1 MDSLF
6 LSPLKEDEVWDF
18 HAVSQFQLGSFGF
31 FALRAFLRQSFGM
44 SAPQATGLSR
54 HWRSHLAKVNLDDYP
69 IQFLD
74 FIPSL
79 VSSGSGFET
88 EFLNDAGF
96 EKRISLRYEKEGKA
110 TMIHM
115 ALGSEQSMPLGVSEF
130 MQDFLSFS
138 QKEHSIETA
147 YIRKE
152 NSSYLYMNGREGNP
166 RVFYRES
173 NVEYSNFLFLVANLE
188 KKKSLR

>member
-6 LSPLKEDEVWDF
+6 LSPFKEEEIWDF
-18 HAVSQFQLGSFGF
+18 HAVSHFQLGTFGF
-31 FALRAFLRQSFGM
+31 FALRAFLRQSLGL
-44 SAPQATGLSR
+44 SAVQATGLSR
-54 HWRSHLAKVNLDDYP
+54 QWRSHLAKVQLDDYP
-69 IQFLD
+69 ISFLD

-79 VSSGSGFET
+79 VSSESRFET
-88 EFLNDAGF
+88 EFLTESGL
-96 EKRISLRYEKEGKA
+96 EKRISLKHEKEGKA

-115 ALGSEQSMPLGVSEF
+115 AFGNKESMPLGVSEF

-138 QKEHSIETA
+138 QKEHSIVTA

-173 NVEYSNFLFLVANLE
+173 NVEHANFLFLVANLE
-188 KKKSLR
+188 KKKLLR